1 MNSSE
6 AGQGEV
12 RVEARAPSGRS
23 INLTPV
29 PRHGNYVTNFN
40 PTEVGKKTDTSLR
53 TTETGLVVKFCGL
66 KIVKCLK
73 LK

>member
-1 MNSSE
+1 MPSFIFEVSFYLYQVNSSE

-23 INLTPV
+23 INLSPV

-40 PTEVGKKTDTSLR
+40 PTEVGKKI
-53 TTETGLVVKFCGL
+53 EPV
-66 KIVKCLK
+66 
-73 LK
+73 